1 MKKTNLP
8 DTETSVSKGF
18 PIVAIGASSGGL
30 EAMTDLLR
38 SIQEKTGMAFLYL
51 QYTGGEQTGDMLVK
65 LREATSMTVEEGRHD
80 VRLAPDTIY
89 VIPADPEVQVVDG
102 VLQLTRLNPRRKDQ
116 RLIDRFFTGLAR
128 SCKTGVLGVLLSGE
142 EEDGAAGLKAIKIA
156 GGFTF
161 AQDETA
167 AFDEMPKSAMTAG
180 VVDLVLSPSEIGQEL
195 SKLGG
200 QADAFSEMQI
210 GSNMVSDSD
219 EHLLNIIY
227 LLRKAT
233 GIDFT
238 HYKISTIKRRIIR
251 RMLLYKLNDLK
262 GYYEYLKRHAN
273 EITVLYHDLLI
284 NVTCFFRDGDSMEY
298 LRKSVLPQIL
308 KGKSSDEQVRIW
320 VPACS
325 TGEEAYSLAILITE
339 IQEESGTK
347 IPIQIFGTDLS
358 EIAIS
363 KARLG
368 VYSPGDITDIADSRI
383 TKFFVRTENNNFRV
397 HKRIRDLCV
406 FAQHNV
412 FKDPPFSRLDLISCC
427 NFFIYLDNVL
437 QQKCAALFYY
447 ALNPNGFLVLGKSE
461 TISSGGQQLFSQVE
475 KRFKVYKKKSNGS
488 PRVMAEINYRLPA
501 PETVEV
507 AERKRK
513 VAEVQLEMTGLEKSV
528 DDILYAK
535 YIPAAV
541 VINQEMEILQFRG
554 STNLYL
560 EPSRGKASFNLM
572 KMARPELTFDLRNCI
587 HKAQTTQ
594 GAVRKPGVRFKLK
607 EAEHQ
612 VLLEAIPIPSNN
624 EDRLILVI
632 FEEQQQQGKGGGADF
647 SRDEM
652 VRKLQDELNSVRNDM
667 QAIIDEHEA
676 NKEELQSAN
685 EEIISSNEEL
695 QSINEELETSKEEVE
710 SANEE
715 LTAINA
721 ELQMSNEQ
729 LLESQEYA
737 EAIFATIREGVLVL
751 NMDLRVKMANAA
763 FHRTFHTDPL
773 DTEGRLLYE
782 IGDGQWNSPEIK
794 DLINNMLL
802 HDRQFDG
809 YEMEYLLPSIGAR
822 TMLVNGRKVVQKANK
837 QELMLLAFEDITEK
851 RRGEVM
857 NAEREEWFRNMANNA
872 PVMIWTAG
880 PDGLR
885 NFFNV
890 TWITYTGRSMEQE
903 MGDGWIDGLLPADK
917 EAFLSVYHQAF
928 EDKKPFAI
936 DYRLRRHDGEF
947 RWVKSI
953 GRPTFS
959 PDGQFTGIVGICTEI
974 HDAKIAH
981 AELERIVSRRTYD
994 LQQANKELKKSN
1006 TELQQFAY
1014 VASHDLQ
1021 EPLRKIMIFSDRLT
1035 TASEVAE
1042 TRRNYIDKIADSAQR
1057 MSQLIH
1063 DLLDFSRATRTNERM
1078 ERTDLNVV
1086 IQTVLLDFDL
1096 LIKEKNALVSV
1107 EKLPVIEAIP
1117 LQMEQLFH
1125 NLISNALKFSKERTP
1140 PVIKISGRKLEK
1152 EEVTALGGL
1161 DKGVDYVEL
1170 TVEDNGIGFSNEFAE
1185 QIFVLFQR
1193 LNGRHEYPG
1202 TGIGLALCRKIV
1214 DNHGGRIS
1222 ANSLET
1228 IHTQFHVVLPVEQKQ
1243 GRD

>member
-1 MKKTNLP
+1 
-8 DTETSVSKGF
+8 
-18 PIVAIGASSGGL
+18 
-30 EAMTDLLR
+30 
-38 SIQEKTGMAFLYL
+38 
-51 QYTGGEQTGDMLVK
+51 
-65 LREATSMTVEEGRHD
+65 
-80 VRLAPDTIY
+80 
-89 VIPADPEVQVVDG
+89 
-102 VLQLTRLNPRRKDQ
+102 
-116 RLIDRFFTGLAR
+116 
-128 SCKTGVLGVLLSGE
+128 
-142 EEDGAAGLKAIKIA
+142 
-156 GGFTF
+156 
-161 AQDETA
+161 
-167 AFDEMPKSAMTAG
+167 
-180 VVDLVLSPSEIGQEL
+180 
-195 SKLGG
+195 
-200 QADAFSEMQI
+200 
-210 GSNMVSDSD
+210 
-219 EHLLNIIY
+219 
-227 LLRKAT
+227 
-233 GIDFT
+233 
-238 HYKISTIKRRIIR
+238 
-251 RMLLYKLNDLK
+251 
-262 GYYEYLKRHAN
+262 
-273 EITVLYHDLLI
+273 
-284 NVTCFFRDGDSMEY
+284 
-298 LRKSVLPQIL
+298 
-308 KGKSSDEQVRIW
+308 
-320 VPACS
+320 
-325 TGEEAYSLAILITE
+325 
-339 IQEESGTK
+339 
-347 IPIQIFGTDLS
+347 
-358 EIAIS
+358 
-363 KARLG
+363 
-368 VYSPGDITDIADSRI
+368 
-383 TKFFVRTENNNFRV
+383 
-397 HKRIRDLCV
+397 
-406 FAQHNV
+406 
-412 FKDPPFSRLDLISCC
+412 
-427 NFFIYLDNVL
+427 
-437 QQKCAALFYY
+437 
-447 ALNPNGFLVLGKSE
+447 
-461 TISSGGQQLFSQVE
+461 
-475 KRFKVYKKKSNGS
+475 
-488 PRVMAEINYRLPA
+488 
-501 PETVEV
+501 
-507 AERKRK
+507 
-513 VAEVQLEMTGLEKSV
+513 
-528 DDILYAK
+528 
-535 YIPAAV
+535 
-541 VINQEMEILQFRG
+541 
-554 STNLYL
+554 
-560 EPSRGKASFNLM
+560 
-572 KMARPELTFDLRNCI
+572 
-587 HKAQTTQ
+587 
-594 GAVRKPGVRFKLK
+594 
-607 EAEHQ
+607 
-612 VLLEAIPIPSNN
+612 
-624 EDRLILVI
+624 
-632 FEEQQQQGKGGGADF
+632 
-647 SRDEM
+647 
-652 VRKLQDELNSVRNDM
+652 
-667 QAIIDEHEA
+667 
-676 NKEELQSAN
+676 
-685 EEIISSNEEL
+685 
-695 QSINEELETSKEEVE
+695 
-710 SANEE
+710 
-715 LTAINA
+715 
-721 ELQMSNEQ
+721 
-729 LLESQEYA
+729 
-737 EAIFATIREGVLVL
+737 
-751 NMDLRVKMANAA
+751 
-763 FHRTFHTDPL
+763 
-773 DTEGRLLYE
+773 
-782 IGDGQWNSPEIK
+782 
-794 DLINNMLL
+794 
-802 HDRQFDG
+802 
-809 YEMEYLLPSIGAR
+809 
-822 TMLVNGRKVVQKANK
+822 
-837 QELMLLAFEDITEK
+837 
-851 RRGEVM
+851 M

>member
-1 MKKTNLP
+1 MKKTHFP
-8 DTETSVSKGF
+8 DAATGGSPDF
-18 PIVAIGASSGGL
+18 PIVAIGATIDGPAAIT
-30 EAMTDLLR
+30 ELLK
-38 SIQEKTGMAFLYL
+38 QVPAETGMAFLYL
-51 QYTGGEQTGDMLVK
+51 QNPPGEPTPDIIRRLAESTALK
-65 LREATSMTVEEGRHD
+65 VEEGLNEVKIRINT
-80 VRLAPDTIY
+80 VY
-89 VIPADPEVQVVDG
+89 VVPADQEIQLADG
-102 VLQLTRLNPRRKDQ
+102 VLL
-116 RLIDRFFTGLAR
+116 LAR
-128 SCKTGVLGVLLSGE
+128 PNARSRDRRPLDKLFTAVARNWKTGVIGILLSAEGD
-142 EEDGAAGLKAIKIA
+142 DGAAGLKAIKIA
-156 GGFTF
+156 GGITF
-161 AQDETA
+161 AREETA
-167 AFDEMPKSAMTAG
+167 ALSNSPMTAS
-180 VVDLVLSPSEIGQEL
+180 VVDLVLSSAEIGQEL
-195 SKLGG
+195 TKLNLESETF
-200 QADAFSEMQI
+200 ADIQSSSGRI
-210 GSNMVSDSD
+210 SDTD
-219 EHLLNIIY
+219 DNLLSIIQ

-238 HYKISTIKRRIIR
+238 HYKITTIKRRIIR
-251 RMLLYKLNDLK
+251 RMLLYKMGDLK
-262 GYYEYLKRHAN
+262 AYYDYLKRHAN
-273 EITVLYHDLLI
+273 EITLLYHDLLI
-284 NVTCFFRDGDSMEY
+284 NVTCFFRDLDSMEY
-298 LRKSVLPQIL
+298 LRKTVLPQIL
-308 KGKSSDEQVRIW
+308 KGKSGEEQVRIW

-339 IQEESGTK
+339 IQEESGSK

-368 VYSPGDITDIADSRI
+368 VYSSTDVADMADIRVS
-383 TKFFVRTENNNFRV
+383 KFFVRTENNNFRV
-397 HKRIRDLCV
+397 QKRIRDLCV

-427 NFFIYLDNVL
+427 NFFIYLDNSL

-447 ALNPNGFLVLGKSE
+447 ALNPNAFLVLGKSE

-475 KRFKVYKKKSNGS
+475 KKFKVYKKKSNGS
-488 PRVMAEINYRLPA
+488 PKVMAEINYRMPA
-501 PETVEV
+501 PELAEAT
-507 AERKRK
+507 ERKRTA
-513 VAEVQLEMTGLEKSV
+513 VEPQPEITGLEKTV

-554 STNLYL
+554 STNLFL

-572 KMARPELTFDLRNCI
+572 KMARPELTFDLCNCI

-594 GAVRKPGVRFKLK
+594 TAVCKTDVRLK
-607 EAEHQ
+607 IKEQEH
-612 VLLEAIPIPSNN
+612 VVKLEAIPIASNN

-632 FEEQQQQGKGGGADF
+632 FEEQQPQGSGGAADF
-647 SRDEM
+647 SRDET
-652 VRKLQDELNSVRNDM
+652 VRKLQEDLSAVRNDM

-729 LLESQEYA
+729 LLESQAYA

-751 NMDLRVKMANAA
+751 NTDYRVKMANEA
-763 FHRTFHTDPL
+763 FYRTFHTEAQN
-773 DTEGRLLYE
+773 TEGRLLFD
-782 IGDGQWNSPEIK
+782 IGEGQWNKPEIK
-794 DLINNMLL
+794 DLINDILL
-802 HDRQFDG
+802 HGRQFDG
-809 YEMEYLLPSIGAR
+809 YEMQYLLPSIGAR

-837 QELMLLAFEDITEK
+837 QELMLLAFEDITDK
-851 RRGEVM
+851 RRADVLK
-857 NAEREEWFRNMANNA
+857 AEREEWFRNMANNA

-890 TWITYTGRSMEQE
+890 TWQTYTGRNVELD
-903 MGDGWIDGLLPADK
+903 MGSGWIDDVLPA
-917 EAFLSVYHQAF
+917 ERESFLSVYNRAF
-928 EDKKPFAI
+928 VEQKPFEI
-936 DYRLRRHDGEF
+936 DYRLRRHDGEY
-947 RWVKSI
+947 RWVKAI
-953 GRPTFS
+953 GRPTFNT
-959 PDGQFTGIVGICTEI
+959 DDQFTGIVGICTEI
-974 HDAKIAH
+974 HDFKIAH

-1035 TASEVAE
+1035 SDSGLSD
-1042 TRRNYIDKIADSAQR
+1042 TRHNHINKIAASAQR

-1063 DLLDFSRATRTNERM
+1063 DLLDFSRATRTSERL
-1078 ERTDLNVV
+1078 EHTDLSAVL
-1086 IQTVLLDFDL
+1086 QTVLSDFDL
-1096 LIKEKNALVSV
+1096 LIKEKNALVV
-1107 EKLPVIEAIP
+1107 ADPLPVIEAIP

-1125 NLISNALKFSKERTP
+1125 NLLSNALKFSKERTQ
-1140 PVIKISGRKLEK
+1140 PVIRVTGKKLTKDE
-1152 EEVTALGGL
+1152 AAAIGGL
-1161 DKGVDYVEL
+1161 DKSLEYAEL
-1170 TVEDNGIGFSNEFAE
+1170 IFEDNGIGFSNEFAE

-1214 DNHGGRIS
+1214 DNHNGRIF
-1222 ANSLET
+1222 ANSIET
-1228 IHTQFHVVLPVEQKQ
+1228 ILTQFHVVLPVQQ
-1243 GRD
+1243 PQ

>member
-1 MKKTNLP
+1 MKKMHFP
-8 DTETSVSKGF
+8 DSATGGSPGF
-18 PIVAIGASSGGL
+18 PIVAIGAASDGPAAIT
-30 EAMTDLLR
+30 ELLK
-38 SIQEKTGMAFLYL
+38 QVPAETGMAFLYL
-51 QYTGGEQTGDMLVK
+51 QYPPGESAPDIIRRLAETTPLK
-65 LREATSMTVEEGRHD
+65 VEEGRNELNIRPNT
-80 VRLAPDTIY
+80 VYVLPAEQEIQLA
-89 VIPADPEVQVVDG
+89 DG
-102 VLQLTRLNPRRKDQ
+102 ALLLTRPNARARDQ
-116 RLIDRFFTGLAR
+116 RPLDKFFAAAAR
-128 SCKTGVLGVLLSGE
+128 AGKTGVIGILLSAEG
-142 EEDGAAGLKAIKIA
+142 EDGAAGLKAIKIA
-156 GGFTF
+156 GGITF
-161 AQDETA
+161 ACEETA
-167 AFDEMPKSAMTAG
+167 VLSHSPMTAG
-180 VVDLVLSPSEIGQEL
+180 VVDLVLSSTEIGQEL
-195 SKLGG
+195 TKLNLGNETFAEI
-200 QADAFSEMQI
+200 QA
-210 GSNMVSDSD
+210 GSGAISDTD
-219 EHLLNIIY
+219 DNLLNIIQ

-238 HYKISTIKRRIIR
+238 HYKITTIKRRIIR
-251 RMLLYKLNDLK
+251 RMLLYKLGDLK
-262 GYYEYLKRHAN
+262 AYYEYLKRHAN
-273 EITVLYHDLLI
+273 EITLLYHDLLI
-284 NVTCFFRDGDSMEY
+284 NVTCFFRDLDSMEY
-298 LRKSVLPQIL
+298 LRKTVLPQVL
-308 KGKSSDEQVRIW
+308 KGKSNEEQVRVW

-339 IQEESGTK
+339 IQEESGSK

-368 VYSPGDITDIADSRI
+368 VYSSTDVADMADIRVS
-383 TKFFVRTENNNFRV
+383 KFFVRTENNNFRV
-397 HKRIRDLCV
+397 QKRIRDLCV

-427 NFFIYLDNVL
+427 NFFIYLDNSL
-437 QQKCAALFYY
+437 QQKCTALFYY
-447 ALNPNGFLVLGKSE
+447 ALNPNAFMVLGKSE

-475 KRFKVYKKKSNGS
+475 KKFKVYKKKSNGS
-488 PRVMAEINYRLPA
+488 PKVMAEINYRLPA
-501 PETVEV
+501 PELAEA
-507 AERKRK
+507 AERKRSK
-513 VAEVQLEMTGLEKSV
+513 VEPQPEMTGLEKTV

-554 STNLYL
+554 STNLFL

-572 KMARPELTFDLRNCI
+572 KMTRPELTFDLRNCI

-594 GAVRKPGVRFKLK
+594 TSVSKGDIRFKIK
-607 EAEHQ
+607 EQEHI
-612 VLLEAIPIPSNN
+612 VKLEVIPIPSNN
-624 EDRLILVI
+624 EDRLILII
-632 FEEQQQQGKGGGADF
+632 FEEQHPQGPGGGTDF
-647 SRDEM
+647 SRDET
-652 VRKLQDELNSVRNDM
+652 VRKLQDELGAVRNDM

-751 NMDLRVKMANAA
+751 STDYRVKMANEA
-763 FHRTFHTDPL
+763 FYRTFHAEAHN
-773 DTEGRLLYE
+773 TEGRLLFD
-782 IGDGQWNSPEIK
+782 IGEGQWNKPEIK
-794 DLINNMLL
+794 DLINEILL
-802 HDRQFDG
+802 HGRQFDG
-809 YEMEYLLPSIGAR
+809 YEMQYLLPSIGTR

-837 QELMLLAFEDITEK
+837 QELMLLAFEDITDK
-851 RRGEVM
+851 RRADVLK
-857 NAEREEWFRNMANNA
+857 AEREEWFRNMANNA

-890 TWITYTGRSMEQE
+890 TWQTYTGRSVELD
-903 MGDGWIDGLLPADK
+903 MGGGWIDDVLPA
-917 EAFLSVYHQAF
+917 ERESFLSVYNRAF
-928 EDKKPFAI
+928 EDQKPFEI
-936 DYRLRRHDGEF
+936 DYRLRRHDGEY
-947 RWVKSI
+947 RWVKAI

-959 PDGQFTGIVGICTEI
+959 PDEQFTGIVGICTEI

-1035 TASEVAE
+1035 SGPELSE
-1042 TRRNYIDKIADSAQR
+1042 TRHNYINKIAASAQR

-1063 DLLDFSRATRTNERM
+1063 DLLDFSRATRTSERL
-1078 ERTDLNVV
+1078 EQADLSAVL
-1086 IQTVLLDFDL
+1086 QTVLSDFDL
-1096 LIKEKNALVSV
+1096 LIKEKNALVV
-1107 EKLPVIEAIP
+1107 VDQLPVIEAIP

-1140 PVIKISGRKLEK
+1140 PVIRITSRKLEK
-1152 EEVTALGGL
+1152 DEAAAIGGL
-1161 DKGVDYVEL
+1161 DKSLDYIEL
-1170 TVEDNGIGFSNEFAE
+1170 VFEDNGIGFSNEFGE

-1214 DNHGGRIS
+1214 DNHNGRIF
-1222 ANSLET
+1222 ANSLES
-1228 IHTQFHVVLPVEQKQ
+1228 IHTQFHVVLPVEQPH
-1243 GRD
+1243 